1 MRPLVMPLPTWDTIN
16 TLCFDR
22 KVLHVGVADG
32 QDTVSLAQA
41 AMVVAVYVDVSGPD
55 IGVSLAKIAQVD
67 DLLTTRGLASRV
79 LLHAVPAMLG
89 ITQYHR
95 GQFDVAVYNPSACAD
110 PEPHLTIAQL
120 TEYADKVIVV
130 GDKIPE
136 LWDVAASA
144 LKPGTYMASSDG
156 SAIFITLGVPEPIVR
171 TD

>member
-1 MRPLVMPLPTWDTIN
+1 MQPLVMPLTTWDTIN

-32 QDTVSLAQA
+32 NDVVSLAQA
-41 AMVVAVYVDVSGPD
+41 ALVVAVYVDVAAFD

-67 DLLTTRGLASRV
+67 DMLVSRGLASRV
-79 LLHAVPAMLG
+79 LLHAVPATLG

-95 GQFDVAVYNPSACAD
+95 GQFDVAVYNPGACTD

-120 TEYADKVIVV
+120 AEYANKVIVV
-130 GDKIPE
+130 GDGIPQ
-136 LWDVAASA
+136 LWDVACSA
-144 LKPGTYMASSDG
+144 FKPGTYTASSDG
-156 SAIFITLGVPEPIVR
+156 SAIFITLGAPEPIVR